1 MNKIIYWI
9 LAASTVLIGLNSC
22 KENPWDDVTD
32 GGWNHERTILDIKLE
47 GQVGVAQIENTDATT
62 GIINLKVAPDMV
74 NDMSKVHIEKL
85 SLSYQAES
93 SVDQGGIIDFTSS
106 VIPSITVTSKMG
118 ETRTYTLSMSP
129 FIETITG
136 IYTIQD
142 FYVYGGTGASYG
154 GTGVVRLSGKGSCWT
169 TGATKP
175 SAEFDNY
182 IVLKL
187 TEVMVDGNTTGECIN
202 YGGVDA
208 NWWDCI
214 FVAAQ
219 NKWNTGDLDLSSFY
233 RRIPK
238 GKSTWVRN
246 YAENTIT
253 FIAEDGTVSS
263 SCKLLETGTYTMYSN
278 DSRNLILNVPNQAF
292 EFDVAGK
299 DNWDNMY
306 TDFNMLASSPRKFF
320 IMITKQASDFVLPED
335 SKTLPE

>member
-187 TEVMVDGNTTGECIN
+187 TEVMVDGNTTC
-202 YGGVDA
+202 
-208 NWWDCI
+208 
-214 FVAAQ
+214 
-219 NKWNTGDLDLSSFY
+219 
-233 RRIPK
+233 
-238 GKSTWVRN
+238 
-246 YAENTIT
+246 
-253 FIAEDGTVSS
+253 
-263 SCKLLETGTYTMYSN
+263 LLYTS
-278 DSRNLILNVPNQAF
+278 P
-292 EFDVAGK
+292 
-299 DNWDNMY
+299 
-306 TDFNMLASSPRKFF
+306 SPR
-320 IMITKQASDFVLPED
+320 D
-335 SKTLPE
+335 